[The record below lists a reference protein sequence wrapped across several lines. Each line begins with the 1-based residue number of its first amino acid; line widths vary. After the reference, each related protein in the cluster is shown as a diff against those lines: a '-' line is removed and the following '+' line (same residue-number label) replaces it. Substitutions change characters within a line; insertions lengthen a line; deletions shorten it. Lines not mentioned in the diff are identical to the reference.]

1 MLKMEDIIGLEIVS
15 SDARIVGMVEGV
27 ALDVENWVIPAL
39 RIGVKKGIEETIG
52 VKKPLFST
60 AKILVKTDSVD
71 SVSDT
76 ITLKIPVSE
85 VKDAVVEEGAVLMTA
100 ADIVGKRVIC
110 RKARQIG
117 FADNI
122 IFVPEKNWKVP
133 FIEVRLDKDAIDLL
147 NVKKPLLAT
156 PLIKVQTDDIKT
168 IGDMIMLKIDAD
180 ELRDFLEKKSR
191 EKGPIVKKNHIATS
205 EASESKISPIEKQG
219 GEAPEYKPRL

>member
-39 RIGVKKGIEETIG
+39 RIGVKKGLEETIG
-52 VKKPLFST
+52 AKKPLFST

-76 ITLKIPVSE
+76 ITLKIPLSE
-85 VKDAVVEEGAVLMTA
+85 VKNAVVEEGAVLMTA

-117 FADNI
+117 LAENI
-122 IFVPEKNWKVP
+122 IFSPDKEWKVP

-156 PLIKVQTDDIKT
+156 PLIKIQTDDIKT

-180 ELRDFLEKKSR
+180 ELRDFLEKK
-191 EKGPIVKKNHIATS
+191 PHKKDIDAKKTQT
-205 EASESKISPIEKQG
+205 KVR
-219 GEAPEYKPRL
+219 EAPETERTSIERQGSETPEYRPRL